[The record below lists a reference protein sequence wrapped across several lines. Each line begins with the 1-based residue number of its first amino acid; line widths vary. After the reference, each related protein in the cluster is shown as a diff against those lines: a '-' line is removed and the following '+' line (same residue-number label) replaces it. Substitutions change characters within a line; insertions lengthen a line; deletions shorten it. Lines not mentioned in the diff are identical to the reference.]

1 MKLLRKAVAAD
12 RVGYHPEYL
21 MRLSRA
27 GKFPRPVVTGH
38 RTVSFVE
45 AEVDAWI
52 EEHIA
57 ARDSGVV
64 LPRPA
69 GLRNRVAKKDGD
81 PVAEALA

>member
-27 GKFPRPVVTGH
+27 GKFCKPVITGN
-38 RTVSFVE
+38 RTVNFVE
-45 AEVDAWI
+45 DEVDEWI

-69 GLRNRVAKKDGD
+69 GLRNRVAKKVGD
-81 PVAEALA
+81 PVAEAVA

>member
-21 MRLSRA
+21 RRLSRA
-27 GKFPRPVVTGH
+27 GKCCQPVNTRT

-45 AEVDAWI
+45 DEVDAWI
-52 EEHIA
+52 EAHIA

-64 LPRPA
+64 LPRPS
-69 GLRNRVAKKDGD
+69 GLRNRVAKKDSN
-81 PVAEALA
+81 ALAGASA

>member
-27 GKFPRPVVTGH
+27 GKFPKPVITGN
-38 RTVSFVE
+38 RTVNFVE
-45 AEVDAWI
+45 EEVENWI
-52 EEHIA
+52 SEHIA

-64 LPRPA
+64 LPRPS
-69 GLRNRVAKKDGD
+69 GLRNRGAKKDSD
-81 PVAEALA
+81 TLAGATA

>member
-12 RVGYHPEYL
+12 RVGYHPEYM

-27 GKFPRPVVTGH
+27 GKFPKPVITGN
-38 RTVSFVE
+38 RTVNFVE
-45 AEVDAWI
+45 DEVDAWI

-64 LPRPA
+64 LPRPS
-69 GLRNRVAKKDGD
+69 GLCDRVAKKDGD
-81 PVAEALA
+81 PVAEAVA